1 MHFNIISFTKTVLA
15 GAGAGFALT
24 GGLSLAIPAITVTN
38 SFALSMA
45 MLCYESEMAG
55 RIYPQHDCMK

>member
-1 MHFNIISFTKTVLA
+1 MHFNIISFTKTMLA

-24 GGLSLAIPAITVTN
+24 GGLSLTIPAITVTN

-45 MLCYESEMAG
+45 GLGAMALAVVYIKNKLVG
-55 RIYPQHDCMK
+55 